1 VALVVMAAGTGSR
14 FGHHVNKVFLP
25 LSGRAVVT
33 WSLASGARAPGVTRL
48 VLVAAERDRDL
59 AADVLERYV
68 PGLDVELVAGG
79 TTRHA
84 SEQNGLQA
92 LAADIRS
99 GDLDI
104 VMIHDAARPLASTDL
119 FAAVIAEAHVYGGA
133 VPVRPY
139 SALVRV
145 DGTALA
151 PDRDIVAVQTPQAFS
166 ARLLLAAYERAERED
181 FTGTDTAS
189 CVEAFSDLSIRCV
202 AGSAR
207 NLKIT
212 YLDDLAVAEHLL
224 RR

>member
-139 SALVRV
+139 SAVVRV

-166 ARLLLAAYERAERED
+166 ARPLLAAYERAERED